1 MRDNI
6 LKKSQ
11 IIININDLIYLTNK
25 ELYEEY
31 NKEFKQ
37 YNKEDGKVYL
47 VIFSIINNKIFTA
60 LEYKQTVKDYINYL
74 KQIFKA
80 CSLIYE
86 ANVWETFVKLRY
98 QLD

>member
-1 MRDNI
+1 MQNNI

-11 IIININDLIYLTNK
+11 IIINTNNLICLTNK
-25 ELYEEY
+25 ELYKEY

-47 VIFSIINNKIFTA
+47 VIFGIINNKILTA

-74 KQIFKA
+74 K
-80 CSLIYE
+80 
-86 ANVWETFVKLRY
+86 
-98 QLD
+98 